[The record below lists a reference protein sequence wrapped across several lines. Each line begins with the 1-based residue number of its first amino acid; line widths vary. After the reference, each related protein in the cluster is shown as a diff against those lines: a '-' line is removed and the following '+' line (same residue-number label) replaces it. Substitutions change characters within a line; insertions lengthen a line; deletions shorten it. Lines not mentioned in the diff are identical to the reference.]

1 MRTQLTL
8 NFHLEYHID
17 ILSHHLILTPYFTAG
32 LTNANWKA
40 RLEAVQN
47 FSAKVEGLDKT
58 ANIQALIQL
67 LGRKPGWKDNN
78 AQVGC

>member
-1 MRTQLTL
+1 MLLLYVPLPT
-8 NFHLEYHID
+8 
-17 ILSHHLILTPYFTAG
+17 G
-32 LTNANWKA
+32 LTNANWKV

-47 FSAKVEGLDKT
+47 FSAKVDGLDKT
-58 ANIQALIQL
+58 ANIQALVQL